1 MLVTR
6 TSRITGKTRSFEIN
20 ITKSQL
26 LIWQLGMHSLPE
38 IAPSLSR
45 DDIEF
50 IMTGITKKEWT
61 AAFGCEADFGCDIL

>member
-1 MLVTR
+1 MLLTR
-6 TSRITGKTRSFEIN
+6 TSRITGKTRTLDID

-38 IAPSLSR
+38 IAPTLSR

-61 AAFGCEADFGCDIL
+61 TAFGSEADFGRDIL